1 MQTPTIGHY
10 EFTPAKQQSGG
21 AFWVYVGS
29 AAGAVVAAAIV
40 SLFDG
45 DRSVGDVIRTAFWT
59 AVPLIVP
66 WLLMELGTFGFEE
79 EHRLLRIGPQGIRDW
94 AKHRKYIPWH
104 RVTYVEPQTTNPEAF
119 ADFAILIDGPNAY
132 SKSALAR
139 FFDNAVA
146 RPLGG
151 QTRFT
156 ISFENLDADKLEVA
170 ALVQRIVAAAK
181 A

>member
-10 EFTPAKQQSGG
+10 EFTPAKEKSGG

-29 AAGAVVAAAIV
+29 AAGTIIAAAVV

-45 DRSVGDVIRTAFWT
+45 ERSVGDVIRAAVWT
-59 AVPLIVP
+59 AVPLMLP
-66 WLLMELGTFGFEE
+66 WLLMELGTFGLGE

-94 AKHRKYIPWH
+94 TKHRNYIPWH

-119 ADFAILIDGPNAY
+119 ADFVILIDGPNAY

-139 FFDNAVA
+139 FLDNAIT
-146 RPLGG
+146 RPFGG
-151 QTRFT
+151 QPRFT
-156 ISFENLDADKLEVA
+156 ISFENLDADTSEVA
-170 ALVQRIVAAAK
+170 ALVQQIVAAAK